1 MIKPKAPLKE
11 RAQDRQRATEEAIV
25 DREAR
30 RLELRAKR
38 ERKRRRQRTGH
49 G

>member
-1 MIKPKAPLKE
+1 MTKPKTPLKE
-11 RAQDRQRATEEAIV
+11 RAQDGQGAAEEAIAE
-25 DREAR
+25 REAR
-30 RLELRAKR
+30 RLALSAKR